1 MQLPTK
7 NILFFHSR
15 RNPLALTVALNDS
28 QLAAGQLYWD
38 DGVRIGKYQVSCLH
52 AELTNSEPTMHK
64 CRLSLAQCI
73 ADTNS

>member
-1 MQLPTK
+1 MQLAQT

-38 DGVRIGKYQVSCLH
+38 DGVRIGKYKVSCFH
-52 AELTNSEPTMHK
+52 AKLTNSESTMHK
-64 CRLSLAQCI
+64 RRLSLAQRI